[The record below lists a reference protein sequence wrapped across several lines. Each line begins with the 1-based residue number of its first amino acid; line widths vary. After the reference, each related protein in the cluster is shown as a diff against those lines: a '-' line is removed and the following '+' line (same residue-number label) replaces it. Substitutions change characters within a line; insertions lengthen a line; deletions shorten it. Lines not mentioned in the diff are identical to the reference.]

1 MRLYSWA
8 MTDVGN
14 VREQNEDNHCVN
26 EDLGL
31 FLVADGMGGH
41 AGGQVASRLAAETVE
56 KSLLDRPDGVGADAA
71 LGEAIRAANRVIF
84 DHGKAVPELSGMG
97 TTCTAILRD
106 GSRFHLGHV
115 GDSRAYLFRDG
126 QMTQLTA
133 DHTWVSEQLRA
144 GYISAEEA
152 AVSRWK
158 SVITRSVGF
167 GEEINVD
174 MQVVPFSAGDVFLLC
189 SDGLSNYFSQDELER
204 LFTHNFYANMPQI
217 LIETALARGGADNL
231 TLVLCYAANE

>member
-8 MTDVGN
+8 LTDVGN
-14 VREQNEDNHCVN
+14 VREKNEDNHCVN
-26 EDLGL
+26 DDLGL

-41 AGGQVASRLAAETVE
+41 AGGQIASRLAAETME
-56 KSLLDRPDGVGADAA
+56 KTLLERSNNKSAEQSLQ
-71 LGEAIRAANRVIF
+71 EAMRAANSAIF
-84 DHGKAVPELSGMG
+84 EHGKNVPELAGMG
-97 TTCTAILRD
+97 TTCTAILRE
-106 GSRFHLGHV
+106 GSRFHLAHV

-126 QMTQLTA
+126 VMTQLTS

-167 GEEINVD
+167 GEEINID
-174 MQVVPFSAGDVFLLC
+174 MQVIPFSAGDVFLLC
-189 SDGLSNYFSQDELER
+189 SDGLSNYFKQDELER

-217 LIETALARGGADNL
+217 LIETALARGGADNC

>member
-8 MTDVGN
+8 LTDVGN

-41 AGGQVASRLAAETVE
+41 AGGQIASRLAAETVE
-56 KSLLDRPDGVGADAA
+56 KSLLSRSSGISPEQALQDA
-71 LGEAIRAANRVIF
+71 LRAANSTIF
-84 DHGKAVPELSGMG
+84 EHGKSVPELAGMG

-106 GSRFHLGHV
+106 GSRFHLAHV

-167 GEEINVD
+167 G
-174 MQVVPFSAGDVFLLC
+174 
-189 SDGLSNYFSQDELER
+189 
-204 LFTHNFYANMPQI
+204 
-217 LIETALARGGADNL
+217 
-231 TLVLCYAANE
+231 

>member
-8 MTDVGN
+8 QTDVGN
-14 VREQNEDNHCVN
+14 VREQNEDSHCVN

-31 FLVADGMGGH
+31 YLVADGMGGH
-41 AGGQVASRLAAETVE
+41 AGGQIASQLAVRTIEESIANRPADISPE
-56 KSLLDRPDGVGADAA
+56 KALTDA
-71 LGEAIRAANRVIF
+71 IMAANLAILN
-84 DHGKAVPELSGMG
+84 HAKQVPELQGMG
-97 TTCTAILRD
+97 TTCTALLRD
-106 GSRFHLGHV
+106 GSRFHLAHV

-126 QMTQLTA
+126 QMTQLSA

-144 GYISAEEA
+144 GYISEEEA

-167 GEEINVD
+167 GEEIHID
-174 MQVVPFSAGDVFLLC
+174 TQVVPFSAGDVFLLC
-189 SDGLSNYFSQDELER
+189 SDGLSNYFQTEELGR
-204 LFTHNFYANMPQI
+204 LFTHNFYANMPLI
-217 LIETALARGGADNL
+217 LVETALTRGGADNI

>member
-8 MTDVGN
+8 LTDVGN

-26 EDLGL
+26 DDLGL

-41 AGGQVASRLAAETVE
+41 AGGQIASRLAAETVE
-56 KSLLDRPDGVGADAA
+56 KSLLERTNGATPEQA
-71 LGEAIRAANRVIF
+71 LHEALRAANSTIF
-84 DHGKAVPELSGMG
+84 EHGKSVPELAGMG

-106 GSRFHLGHV
+106 GSRFHLAHV

-167 GEEINVD
+167 GEEINID

-189 SDGLSNYFSQDELER
+189 SDGLSNYFKQDELER

-217 LIETALARGGADNL
+217 LIETALARGGADNC

>member
-1 MRLYSWA
+1 

-41 AGGQVASRLAAETVE
+41 AGGQIASRLAAETVE
-56 KSLLDRPDGVGADAA
+56 KSLLERPPGMTSEHALQDA
-71 LGEAIRAANRVIF
+71 LRAANSTIF
-84 DHGKAVPELSGMG
+84 EHGRAVPELAGMG
-97 TTCTAILRD
+97 TTCTALLRD
-106 GSRFHLGHV
+106 GSRFHLAHV

-167 GEEINVD
+167 GEEINID
-174 MQVVPFSAGDVFLLC
+174 MQVIPFSAGDVFMLC
-189 SDGLSNYFSQDELER
+189 SDGLSNYFRRDEIER
-204 LFTHNFYANMPQI
+204 LFTHNFYANMSQI